1 MIVKEDLSNGSACCK
16 IPVVNVVDNSNFKE
30 RFLYVAENVEREDFV
45 QKNLSGCDCIDVCLP
60 GRCACIDNSTARI
73 YDHKIDLTNGVPNFY
88 ENIIYECD
96 KNTCLGCKG
105 KCHWRL
111 TPEKFNLEVEV
122 FKTPLAGWA
131 VRSRQL
137 IEAGTFIA
145 EFVGEIVHHNS
156 MAHRPIDY
164 AYDLPLL
171 DINKS
176 ANIYVDPHVYGN
188 ITRFLNHS
196 CFENLHPFRYYSHHR
211 DKSRISLGFF
221 ASRDIIPGDELTID
235 YGPEWWKGKIEESRK
250 QNQVCSCCCMVGMFC
265 PRTALLVSSFGLL
278 YFLLCLFV
286 LVSLMRHLAGGRAA
300 LSNSLTE
307 KGKVIDFRSPPF
319 CCFLWCLPKAR
330 PSIVNLTK
338 LEWIVLQAPIVRVF
352 IVFGQVVVVAEA
364 RENAYNW
371 LQFFDLATFASLL
384 LAIFGVHTLARLTS
398 EELSCYGFGG
408 IFRVVDLGLF
418 LFTAQQPFIFQNI
431 LLRFGVIRCGV
442 VLSPQEN
449 ARFICNFAIICELF
463 LLSLFSTFWVSPHRN
478 NLFDQYI
485 RRRTNS
491 TSPHRSRTSSLR
503 SVKESRID
511 ETETP
516 TTTINNG
523 RSLSINGN
531 TQISGAATTTTQTT
545 VLLDLD

>member
-1 MIVKEDLSNGSACCK
+1 MTSDS
-16 IPVVNVVDNSNFKE
+16 SNF
-30 RFLYVAENVEREDFV
+30 
-45 QKNLSGCDCIDVCLP
+45 
-60 GRCACIDNSTARI
+60 
-73 YDHKIDLTNGVPNFY
+73 
-88 ENIIYECD
+88 
-96 KNTCLGCKG
+96 
-105 KCHWRL
+105 W
-111 TPEKFNLEVEV
+111 
-122 FKTPLAGWA
+122 
-131 VRSRQL
+131 
-137 IEAGTFIA
+137 TFIA
-145 EFVGEIVHHNS
+145 HAFNWIVTLIL
-156 MAHRPIDY
+156 PQKIDGSC
-164 AYDLPLL
+164 
-171 DINKS
+171 K
-176 ANIYVDPHVYGN
+176 
-188 ITRFLNHS
+188 NHS
-196 CFENLHPFRYYSHHR
+196 INFNDTPSAGEFISNLEGFQIVFLSVGSGLILAILFLASIHWWYIFNYVSSEQRRNKLYLL
-211 DKSRISLGFF
+211 ISLF
-221 ASRDIIPGDELTID
+221 P
-235 YGPEWWKGKIEESRK
+235 
-250 QNQVCSCCCMVGMFC
+250 VCSCCCMVGMFC

-485 RRRTNS
+485 RRRTDS

-545 VLLDLD
+545 QVFQGGVFVVTAGLSFFKHDNFLVYADDPILKYTSDTTKVYVSQLCKKKSINIYWKNALFYIDPDRKLTGSSCGVSFVIALLSIILGKKPPNDLAATGEITFDGALKNRRIKVEANGCEKYWTYTYNSP

>member
-1 MIVKEDLSNGSACCK
+1 MIVKEDLSNGSASCK

-30 RFLYVAENVEREDFV
+30 RFLYVAENVEREDFE
-45 QKNLSGCDCIDVCLP
+45 QKNLNGCDCIDVCLP
-60 GRCACIDNSTARI
+60 GRCACIDNSTTRI

-364 RENAYNW
+364 RENAYK
-371 LQFFDLATFASLL
+371 
-384 LAIFGVHTLARLTS
+384 
-398 EELSCYGFGG
+398 
-408 IFRVVDLGLF
+408 VVDLGLF

-531 TQISGAATTTTQTT
+531 TQISGAANTTTTQTT

>member
-1 MIVKEDLSNGSACCK
+1 MTSDS
-16 IPVVNVVDNSNFKE
+16 SNF
-30 RFLYVAENVEREDFV
+30 
-45 QKNLSGCDCIDVCLP
+45 
-60 GRCACIDNSTARI
+60 
-73 YDHKIDLTNGVPNFY
+73 
-88 ENIIYECD
+88 
-96 KNTCLGCKG
+96 
-105 KCHWRL
+105 W
-111 TPEKFNLEVEV
+111 
-122 FKTPLAGWA
+122 
-131 VRSRQL
+131 
-137 IEAGTFIA
+137 TFIA
-145 EFVGEIVHHNS
+145 HAFNWIVTLIL
-156 MAHRPIDY
+156 PQKIDGSC
-164 AYDLPLL
+164 
-171 DINKS
+171 K
-176 ANIYVDPHVYGN
+176 
-188 ITRFLNHS
+188 NHS
-196 CFENLHPFRYYSHHR
+196 INFNDTPSAGEFISNLEGFQIVFLSVGSGLILAILFLASIHWWYIFNYVSSEQRRNKLYLL
-211 DKSRISLGFF
+211 ISLF
-221 ASRDIIPGDELTID
+221 P
-235 YGPEWWKGKIEESRK
+235 
-250 QNQVCSCCCMVGMFC
+250 VCSCCCMVGMFC

-511 ETETP
+511 EAETP
-516 TTTINNG
+516 TTPTINNG